1 MIKKYVLNFTASYL
15 FMIILLGIIS
25 IFIDI
30 SGAISSIIILL
41 AAAAYTSA
49 KFVTDQKRIPD
60 HSEKRKLVWWCFF
73 SSIALST
80 LLILAYSI
88 LDMGFDSFIEVIQ
101 SILSE
106 VPLWIL
112 VISLTISLL
121 IQYWIL
127 NYSFSH
133 IAQKR
138 LEKMRKDL
146 LKSQF

>member
-1 MIKKYVLNFTASYL
+1 
-15 FMIILLGIIS
+15 
-25 IFIDI
+25 
-30 SGAISSIIILL
+30 
-41 AAAAYTSA
+41 
-49 KFVTDQKRIPD
+49 
-60 HSEKRKLVWWCFF
+60 
-73 SSIALST
+73 
-80 LLILAYSI
+80 
-88 LDMGFDSFIEVIQ
+88 MGFDSFIEVIQ

>member
-15 FMIILLGIIS
+15 FMIILLGITS

-30 SGAISSIIILL
+30 SGAISSVLGLL
-41 AAAAYTSA
+41 AAAAYTSS

-60 HSEKRKLVWWCFF
+60 HSEKRKLVWCCFF

-112 VISLTISLL
+112 VISLTISFL